1 MYLSTTSIVELELAR
16 SFKCQQMKEGG
27 LVGKWFTKT
36 ILDRYIKK
44 VYYFMGNILFSN
56 SAYLEHDQNS
66 NEQTTNEFRGT
77 FRHEKDITA
86 KN

>member
-1 MYLSTTSIVELELAR
+1 MIY
-16 SFKCQQMKEGG
+16 KKP
-27 LVGKWFTKT
+27 
-36 ILDRYIKK
+36 ILDRYLKK
-44 VYYFMGNILFSN
+44 VYNFMNYILFSN